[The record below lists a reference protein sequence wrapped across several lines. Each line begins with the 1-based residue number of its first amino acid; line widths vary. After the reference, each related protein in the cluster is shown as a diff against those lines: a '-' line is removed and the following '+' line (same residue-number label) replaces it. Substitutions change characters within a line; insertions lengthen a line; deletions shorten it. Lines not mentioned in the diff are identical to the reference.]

1 MELPQRV
8 WHTCNVAVCQCVA
21 ARPTAAR
28 SASQRLTAADPCP
41 WASSRT
47 KRRVGNGMPLV
58 TTRLC
63 ASSDVAR
70 RIINKIQVS
79 FHEKTQ
85 THTAC
90 CGVHTAAMQRTCV
103 RAHDAH
109 CDGKDGAAPAA
120 SVAMVRVRRVGTA
133 GTASAHACHDMTVS
147 YWMLRRAESSGVGAA
162 AIVSVVRVAP
172 KRRLAA
178 LGRLGGAQY
187 PFG

>member
-1 MELPQRV
+1 
-8 WHTCNVAVCQCVA
+8 
-21 ARPTAAR
+21 
-28 SASQRLTAADPCP
+28 
-41 WASSRT
+41 
-47 KRRVGNGMPLV
+47 MPLV

-70 RIINKIQVS
+70 RIINKNTSLVS
-79 FHEKTQ
+79 RENTNAHSVLWRAHSRDATNVR
-85 THTAC
+85 A
-90 CGVHTAAMQRTCV
+90 CV
-103 RAHDAH
+103 RTADAH

-120 SVAMVRVRRVGTA
+120 SMAVVRVRRVGTA

-178 LGRLGGAQY
+178 LGGAQY
-187 PFG
+187 PFGCMTFIRAMLKINID